1 MKKEWF
7 RRMNNYLG
15 LTKLGIRQ
23 ISIGM
28 MLGGATAIV
37 ISLSGI
43 PHQILIVG
51 SIFVGVG
58 LTMIAE
64 GLGIKWHDYM
74 DNKRNKYV

>member
-1 MKKEWF
+1 MSK
-7 RRMNNYLG
+7 YLG

-28 MLGGATAIV
+28 MLAGATAII

-43 PHQILIVG
+43 EHQFLIVG
-51 SIFVGVG
+51 SMFIGAG

-64 GLGIKWHDYM
+64 GLGIKLHESRE
-74 DNKRNKYV
+74 K